1 MSITGWETKPLV
13 VLLLGWLGEESLD
26 SLSNLEKNWK
36 RFLMSQTS
44 REKAWQLSQALAHLA
59 ETTTFTNDTQLLARK
74 LRCGGHD
81 HDCNGDDDDHD
92 DF

>member
-26 SLSNLEKNWK
+26 SLSNLDQTEK
-36 RFLMSQTS
+36 FLMSQTS

-74 LRCGGHD
+74 LRCGGS
-81 HDCNGDDDDHD
+81 
-92 DF
+92 

>member
-13 VLLLGWLGEESLD
+13 VLLLRWLGEESLD
-26 SLSNLEKNWK
+26 SLSNLDQTEK
-36 RFLMSQTS
+36 FLMSQTS

-74 LRCGGHD
+74 LRCGGA
-81 HDCNGDDDDHD
+81 
-92 DF
+92 